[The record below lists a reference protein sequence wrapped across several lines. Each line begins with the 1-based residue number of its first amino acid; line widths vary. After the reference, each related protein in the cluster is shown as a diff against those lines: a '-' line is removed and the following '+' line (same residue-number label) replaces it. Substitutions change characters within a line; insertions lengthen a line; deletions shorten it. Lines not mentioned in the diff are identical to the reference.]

1 MKIYIVSFQSKE
13 NNETIR
19 IHISPGREQWRQ
31 CGYRGR
37 RGPERAEVSCGP
49 AGSICDF
56 LWGFQPSLQR
66 GCPGFIPK
74 CSEWASLRR
83 GGAFCFFFRT
93 AREKKKKTPKTNKQK
108 NPTKTNTRLPGAQ
121 ACGFPREP
129 GAAADRPAPSSHS
142 HAPPSTPLPPPALPS
157 SPLPSPGLYP
167 SCLSAHWRYQK
178 FQMFKAVSAF
188 SVYMLGFFDDS
199 WPDKVQHLPHL

>member
-13 NNETIR
+13 NNETKNMYLSWKR
-19 IHISPGREQWRQ
+19 AVATVWVPREAWA
-31 CGYRGR
+31 
-37 RGPERAEVSCGP
+37 RACREGQLRPSRKHMWFSLGLS
-49 AGSICDF
+49 A
-56 LWGFQPSLQR
+56 LSLQR
-66 GCPGFIPK
+66 GCPGFVPK

-93 AREKKKKTPKTNKQK
+93 ARKKTPKTNKQK
-108 NPTKTNTRLPGAQ
+108 NPTKTNTRVPGAQ

-129 GAAADRPAPSSHS
+129 GAAADRPAPSRRC
-142 HAPPSTPLPPPALPS
+142 HAPAATPLPPQAPPS

-178 FQMFKAVSAF
+178 FQMFQAVSAF
-188 SVYMLGFFDDS
+188 SVYMLGFFNDS